1 MRQEFTFYLD
11 PRNDYTPHE
20 FWMLQREPGH
30 HYCKQVDF
38 ALHGIGSGPGCLL
51 MVGSPLFELIEF
63 SQAGW
68 EVTFVDVRKPP
79 HMEGFLLVQADASTS
94 SFEPGLFDAAS
105 TTCVLCHAGMGR
117 YGDPI
122 MAEADVLIL
131 KNIARALKPGARLA
145 VTFGPV
151 ASISGIARI
160 DNRHRVYNLPIARAM
175 AQDAGFRILKEG
187 ILDIN
192 TGQWTGKPPTALF
205 LGREY
210 LSMLLEKP

>member
-1 MRQEFTFYLD
+1 
-11 PRNDYTPHE
+11 
-20 FWMLQREPGH
+20 MLQREAGH

-38 ALHGIGSGPGCLL
+38 ALHGIGPGPGRLL

-79 HMEGFLLVQADASTS
+79 QMEGFLLVQADASRS
-94 SFEPGLFDAAS
+94 AFEPESFAAAS

-131 KNIARALKPGARLA
+131 KNIARALKPGARAA

-151 ASISGIARI
+151 AAISGIVRI
-160 DNRHRVYNLPIARAM
+160 DNCHRVYNLPIAQGM
-175 AQDAGFRILKEG
+175 AADAGFRILKEA
-187 ILDIN
+187 ILN
-192 TGQWTGKPPTALF
+192 TASGEWNGPPSSQF
-205 LGREY
+205 LGRDY
-210 LSMLLEKP
+210 LSMLLEKT